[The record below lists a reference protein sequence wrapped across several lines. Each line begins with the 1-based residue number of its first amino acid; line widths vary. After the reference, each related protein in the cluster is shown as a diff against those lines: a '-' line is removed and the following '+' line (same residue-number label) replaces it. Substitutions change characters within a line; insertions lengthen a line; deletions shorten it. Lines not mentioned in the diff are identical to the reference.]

1 MKDGWHFGWMMLR
14 KKNRAEVETA
24 FELIRALKQGAKKPE
39 QRTFL
44 VACPEKID
52 LPCVRNHGQKSPVIP
67 SVDCALSP
75 TARRGN

>member
-1 MKDGWHFGWMMLR
+1 MKDGWHFGWMTLR

-52 LPCVRNHGQKSPVIP
+52 LPSVTNHGQKSPVIS
-67 SVDCALSP
+67 SVDCARAP
-75 TARRGN
+75 PAGRAN

>member
-1 MKDGWHFGWMMLR
+1 MKEGWHFGWMTLR

-24 FELIRALKQGAKKPE
+24 FELIRVLKQGANEPE

-52 LPCVRNHGQKSPVIP
+52 LPFVTNHGQKSPVIS
-67 SVDCALSP
+67 SVDCALAP
-75 TARRGN
+75 PVERGN